1 MRHFVELQGILSN
14 FQGIGDSSIQKAL
27 LIHGLIYKICSIM
40 QTWSWIQ
47 TLVKEFQKQINK
59 SVLWLTCNL
68 KTGVL

>member
-40 QTWSWIQ
+40 QT
-47 TLVKEFQKQINK
+47 
-59 SVLWLTCNL
+59 
-68 KTGVL
+68 